1 MGPREKTVG
10 FLFRHDRFQSEE
22 SMQILRSIRREQRKI
37 KAHITKLERQLTAL
51 GAAAKA
57 FGSIAIKRLAET
69 PRKKRRMST
78 AGRLAISRA
87 TKARWAKLRAAK
99 KAEK

>member
-1 MGPREKTVG
+1 
-10 FLFRHDRFQSEE
+10 
-22 SMQILRSIRREQRKI
+22 MQILRSIRKEQRKVKNQI
-37 KAHITKLERQLTAL
+37 SKLERQLKAL

-57 FGSIAIKRLAET
+57 FGSIAIKRLTET
-69 PRKKRRMST
+69 PRKKRRRMSA

-99 KAEK
+99 KAEKKTA

>member
-1 MGPREKTVG
+1 
-10 FLFRHDRFQSEE
+10 
-22 SMQILRSIRREQRKI
+22 MQILRSIRKEQRRI
-37 KAHITKLERQLTAL
+37 KKQISKLEKQLTAL

-57 FGSIAIKRLAET
+57 FGSIAIKGFSKT
-69 PRKKRRMST
+69 PKKRRMSA

-99 KAEK
+99 KAEKKAT

>member
-1 MGPREKTVG
+1 
-10 FLFRHDRFQSEE
+10 
-22 SMQILRSIRREQRKI
+22 MQILRSIRKEQRKVKNQI
-37 KAHITKLERQLTAL
+37 SKLERQLKAL

-57 FGSIAIKRLAET
+57 FGSIAIKGLTET
-69 PRKKRRMST
+69 PRKKRRMSA

-99 KAEK
+99 KAEKKTEKKTA